1 MAKRK
6 RKPNRARTRQNR
18 TRIAPKNSPGQK
30 ATKPE
35 KGEPSG
41 ADQTNTGNQAQ
52 EPQYRW
58 VTVEH
63 RDADGNLTLPKE
75 TIASTYPRRYED
87 VPHGTEIKVLVL
99 AGYKP
104 KALIMVE
111 RKIYEIHRL
120 SVQGWRRS
128 GQIAVEL
135 DGWRHHEADWFN
147 AMRGVRLEISDPGLP
162 GPHNEKSDYIVSES
176 SFDRKIV
183 KLVGENDSKTE
194 VQIYEGTLDIT
205 ETWKSA
211 WRRQAAEVLDM
222 GFKYLLLPVLSALV
236 AGLAVWWIGRSPS
249 PDGHDSETLRSP
261 AEHGVQAGRGDSV
274 SEPSDKLANRQ
285 SSNVPVRQTASDK
298 QDSTNSKPE
307 GDSIA
312 EGSTPSGNEEVKQ
325 QSSTN
330 PAVEGHTPEL
340 PRSAKAK
347 PVQVKGGESPDNE

>member
-6 RKPNRARTRQNR
+6 RKPNRVRIRQNR
-18 TRIAPKNSPGQK
+18 ARIAPKGGSGQK
-30 ATKPE
+30 APKSE
-35 KGEPSG
+35 KGESSG
-41 ADQTNTGNQAQ
+41 AGQTNTGNEAQ
-52 EPQYRW
+52 KPQYEW
-58 VTVEH
+58 VKVEH

-75 TIASTYPRRYED
+75 MIASTYLRRYED
-87 VPHGTEIKVLVL
+87 VPHDSEIEVLVR

-104 KALIMVE
+104 ALIMVE

-120 SVQGWRRS
+120 SVRGWRRN

-135 DGWRHHEADWFN
+135 DDWRHHEADWFN

-176 SFDRKIV
+176 SFGRKIV
-183 KLVGENDSKTE
+183 TLVGENGSKTE
-194 VQIYEGTLDIT
+194 VQMYEGTLDIT

-211 WRRQAAEVLDM
+211 WRRQGTEVLDM

-249 PDGHDSETLRSP
+249 PDSHDSETRRSP
-261 AEHGVQAGRGDSV
+261 VEHGVQAGMGDSV

-298 QDSTNSKPE
+298 QDSTNSTPE

-312 EGSTPSGNEEVKQ
+312 EGSRPSGDEEVKQ

-340 PRSAKAK
+340 PRSAKTK
-347 PVQVKGGESPDNE
+347 PVQVKGGESPDNK